1 MGRQCWWWWGW
12 VLLLLC
18 AAWLN
23 SVWQTPNG
31 KKSRLANIK
40 AQAIQPG
47 KVIYTSSRNSSV
59 GRALDWRSKG
69 PWFNPGFRQSIF
81 FHFFNHNAQFMP
93 LCVLLVLLQSIN
105 KIFVSLPSNG
115 TESLILIWFDWFILS
130 FLLFSI
136 FVKVL
141 VQYFF
146 IDDTKNK

>member
-1 MGRQCWWWWGW
+1 
-12 VLLLLC
+12 
-18 AAWLN
+18 
-23 SVWQTPNG
+23 
-31 KKSRLANIK
+31 
-40 AQAIQPG
+40 
-47 KVIYTSSRNSSV
+47 
-59 GRALDWRSKG
+59 
-69 PWFNPGFRQSIF
+69 
-81 FHFFNHNAQFMP
+81 MP